1 MNDGKQIGAKFNADG
16 TPRNYPGNTILAD
29 VTPGQR
35 SYATMLYLRQALLS
49 AGLAPLFILL
59 PEDSFHMTV
68 IRGMNDQVR
77 TEAFW
82 PPSLAKDAPM
92 EQVDDA
98 LEKAFLAVAAPE
110 KLTMR
115 FSHVQINEEDFRV
128 CLEPE
133 DEQQWRKLR
142 AYRDAIA
149 DHLGLRLA
157 GHDAYTFHI
166 TQAYTWH
173 LPSQAQ
179 SDALSAYAHS
189 MNLYLAAQP
198 AFMIGTPYAA
208 FYRDMVQFY
217 PHRIQR

>member
-1 MNDGKQIGAKFNADG
+1 NADG
-16 TPRNYPGNTILAD
+16 TPRKYSGNTILSD
-29 VTPGQR
+29 VMPGQR
-35 SYATMLYLRQALLS
+35 SYAAMLHLRQALVS
-49 AGLAPLFILL
+49 AGLASLFILL

-82 PPSLAKDAPM
+82 PSTLAKDAPM
-92 EQVDDA
+92 ERADDD
-98 LEKAFLAVAAPE
+98 LEKAFLAVTAPE
-110 KLTMR
+110 ELKMR

-149 DHLGLRLA
+149 DHLKLRLA

-173 LPSQAQ
+173 LPNQEQ
-179 SDALSAYAHS
+179 SDALSAYARN

-198 AFMIGTPYAA
+198 AFMIGAPYAA
-208 FYRDMVQFY
+208 FYRDMVQFF
-217 PHRIQR
+217 PHRIQRW